1 MGQQILRDRESQ
13 VDVAAAAAKSFLVSF
28 CFCLRSQIPPDYF
41 RVEKCRR
48 KKRKPQNSKA
58 GLGENNKNP
67 SNCEL
72 SASYNLMLATVG
84 RHRKKEE
91 KDEEVC
97 LCVRTCVRLGKQT
110 EHETDA

>member
-1 MGQQILRDRESQ
+1 MPAKKKENLKTAKRDWGRII
-13 VDVAAAAAKSFLVSF
+13 KT
-28 CFCLRSQIPPDYF
+28 
-41 RVEKCRR
+41 
-48 KKRKPQNSKA
+48 
-58 GLGENNKNP
+58 P

-84 RHRKKEE
+84 RHKKKEE